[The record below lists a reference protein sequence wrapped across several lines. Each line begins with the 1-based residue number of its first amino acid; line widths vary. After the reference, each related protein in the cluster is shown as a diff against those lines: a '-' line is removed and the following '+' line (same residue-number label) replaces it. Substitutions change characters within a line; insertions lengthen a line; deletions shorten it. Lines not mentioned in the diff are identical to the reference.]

1 MPVIRTPDGRRLR
14 VPDDATPEQIQ
25 AVLASVGA
33 GAPAAPTP
41 GPATPPPAAPGAT
54 GGPVGTPPAPPA
66 ATPVPPPAGGAP
78 ARPVDHLAEG
88 AREQVGN
95 MSRVEKILAGMGAS
109 VDSGIRG
116 VRQAWNAVTG
126 DEETLARL
134 KEEENTARRINQ
146 PLMDDGWGMT
156 GNIAGHVAQF
166 AIPGGA
172 VARGAKLA
180 NRGLPAA
187 MAMEGALGAGMG
199 AVAPITGDESRAQ
212 NAIVGGTV
220 GAALP
225 GGVAAGRHLAS
236 IPSNILRSRILRAAM
251 PHGLGSVADI
261 TAAAMSPSRGSKK
274 VGQRLA
280 RIASEGRVEIQPL
293 LKKIDPILRRYGNDV
308 PEAIRNHVDELRSL
322 AAQSKS
328 AKLKGEMAQN
338 MASGAFET
346 ADSMTGPGRIALRNI
361 GRVVRDELQ
370 SSLPAHRARALRQ
383 AWQQYRTGVKPT
395 NANTSR
401 MSVQAMLNAL
411 RGDRP
416 PVHRGEQDEDQ

>member
-25 AVLASVGA
+25 AVLASVAGA
-33 GAPAAPTP
+33 GGGAPTP
-41 GPATPPPAAPGAT
+41 GPATPAPGQPAAS
-54 GGPVGTPPAPPA
+54 GGPVGGPPAPPA

-88 AREQVGN
+88 AGEQVGN

-116 VRQAWNAVTG
+116 VRQAWNAATG

-166 AIPGGA
+166 AIPGGM

-187 MAMEGALGAGMG
+187 MAMEGALGTAMG
-199 AVAPITGDESRAQ
+199 AVAPTTGDESRAQ
-212 NAIVGGTV
+212 NMVAGGTV
-220 GAALP
+220 GALLP
-225 GGVAAGRHLAS
+225 GGMAAGRQLMS
-236 IPSNILRSRILRAAM
+236 VPSRVLRSRILHAAM
-251 PHGLGSVADI
+251 PRGVGVVADV
-261 TAAAMSPSRGSKK
+261 AASAMNPTRRNRK
-274 VGQRLA
+274 VGQKLA
-280 RIASEGRVEIQPL
+280 EIASEGRVEVQPL
-293 LKKIDPILRRYGNDV
+293 LKKIDPILRRYGNDI

-346 ADSMTGPGRIALRNI
+346 ADNMMGPGRIALRNI

-395 NANTSR
+395 NANTTR

-416 PVHRGEQDEDQ
+416 PAHRGEQDEDQ